1 MWRWR
6 ERVASHF
13 FFSQRKVG
21 KSVKHKRRPVPRSSS
36 SGSRP
41 GNVKMFLGTQ
51 GEAGGDRN
59 ISEHLPD
66 HEKGPT
72 SGVDGGEFQEG
83 CGEVCQPALAS
94 IWTSADR
101 PLTPGR
107 AGSTEGLQMPRESS
121 GVGCTDTNMVNG
133 FQRIAVHQEPWRDP
147 VCPQE
152 ACTPQGAELVTEGK
166 TSTRTLSPGC
176 QTLPGLGL
184 SSDRRPQPRVP
195 HKALS
200 LTIKGT

>member
-21 KSVKHKRRPVPRSSS
+21 KSVKHKRRPVPHSCS
-36 SGSRP
+36 SGNRP
-41 GNVKMFLGTQ
+41 GNVKIFLGIQ

-66 HEKGPT
+66 PEKGPT
-72 SGVDGGEFQEG
+72 SG

-94 IWTSADR
+94 IWTSTDR
-101 PLTPGR
+101 PPTPGWG
-107 AGSTEGLQMPRESS
+107 GSTKGLQMPRKSS
-121 GVGCTDTNMVNG
+121 GVGCTDKNMVNG
-133 FQRIAVHQEPWRDP
+133 FKRIAVHQEPWRDP

-166 TSTRTLSPGC
+166 TSTRSRLSPVY
-176 QTLPGLGL
+176 QILPGLGL
-184 SSDRRPQPRVP
+184 SSDRKLQPRVP